1 MHEASFLYN
10 KKTTFQP
17 NMQLVSAY
25 IYLLGILAAFAIVLV
40 ALYLVAY
47 LLNLVIRSIC
57 EIGADIQHVFAS
69 SSAPLQLFILLLA
82 FYGGYRLFKL
92 VRRSL

>member
-1 MHEASFLYN
+1 MHEALRY

-25 IYLLGILAAFAIVLV
+25 IYLLGVLAAFGIILV
-40 ALYLVAY
+40 ALWAVAY
-47 LLNLVIRSIC
+47 LLNLVVRSIC

-69 SSAPLQLFILLLA
+69 SSAPLQLFIILLFA
-82 FYGGYRLFKL
+82 YSGYRLFKAI
-92 VRRSL
+92 RRSL